1 MVKAML
7 LLLLTMM
14 MVMMMINHSDRWRSS
29 AMELIL
35 TSFLS
40 PILWA
45 IPQGAVQNM
54 MINLHPTD
62 LTQVYIYILF
72 CKTTL

>member
-1 MVKAML
+1 MRIYKHTSYIVC
-7 LLLLTMM
+7 
-14 MVMMMINHSDRWRSS
+14 VFVFQIPDDGYDDDDDDDRWRSS

-62 LTQVYIYILF
+62 LAQV
-72 CKTTL
+72 T

>member
-1 MVKAML
+1 
-7 LLLLTMM
+7 
-14 MVMMMINHSDRWRSS
+14 
-29 AMELIL
+29 MELIL

-62 LTQVYIYILF
+62 LTQVHHSAAEDSV
-72 CKTTL
+72 